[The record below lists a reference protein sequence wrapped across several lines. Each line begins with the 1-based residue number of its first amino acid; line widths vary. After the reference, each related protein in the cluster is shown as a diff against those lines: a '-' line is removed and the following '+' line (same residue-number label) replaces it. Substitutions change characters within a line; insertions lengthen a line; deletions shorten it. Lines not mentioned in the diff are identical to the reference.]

1 MGGIFGGGGGTKIS
15 TSAPVVSSLRMQ
27 TSAYGRAIPLLYG
40 KARVASNVIW
50 YNDFISIEHRSTQ
63 SAGGKGGGGGGT
75 TVESISY
82 TYQVA
87 LQLGLCEGPV
97 RGVTNAWVGKKVGT
111 IDHWNLSQFNGS
123 YNQQPMGY
131 VQSRHPD
138 QALAYRGTAHVGTGV
153 FELGD
158 DPTLPN
164 MTFEIDSGFGFSNDI
179 RDANPRDVVIDFST
193 NPYYG
198 AGVPASKFGD
208 LKPFSDFCVANG
220 LFISPA
226 YTEQEPAHEIL
237 ARLFRLTN
245 SGVYFSEGKIKVVP
259 YSDTA
264 ATGNGVTFTP
274 NMAPVYDLTDDDFLA
289 SGSEDPILC
298 TRVAASDAHNS
309 VRVKF
314 FNRGN
319 SYNEEVAEAKDQ
331 ASIEQFGLRMLEVEL
346 HEVAD
351 AGVARLVAQQ
361 ILQRSL
367 YVRNSYEF
375 RLGWK
380 YALLEPTDL
389 VTLTDAA
396 LGLDKTPVRITEIEE
411 DEDGELLVR
420 AEEVPL
426 GSVGATR
433 YPTQNGDGYSSNYNM
448 PAGPVS
454 QPVIFEPPLSLAGA
468 PQIWIATSGGKNWG
482 GCDVWVSDDNATYL
496 RIGRIVGRSRHGVL
510 ATKLDNGPGVDTVNN
525 LRVDLSVSGGAL
537 LAATQQNA
545 EELVTLCYVDGELL
559 AYRDATLTA
568 PNQYDLGYLVRGA
581 HGTVISSHAAG
592 SKFAR
597 LDQAL
602 AKFPYDK
609 AKVGKTIYIKFQS
622 FNIHGGGVEDLSTLT
637 PVTYQI
643 TGAPLA
649 DVTGLSLEQP
659 FTGRSCK
666 IKWNPVD
673 GAANYTVEV
682 WAGTP
687 QTLRRSASVGDAR
700 RFEYSWE
707 DGKADGGPWRQLV
720 FRVRATSQTGASG
733 NWATLVASNPVPA
746 VLTGVS
752 VNPGFKSAF
761 FSCNQP
767 SDTDITGIR
776 IWMSATSGFSPADD
790 CLVYDGPDFFTTLY
804 KLWSGAELAAGATY
818 YVKAAAYD
826 SFGKDGLNISS
837 EVAVTPV
844 SVAGGIKPGEIEAE
858 MIKAIDASKV
868 VGTLKDWQIDAIN
881 ALKVTGQLSDAQVAG
896 LSVEKLVGQVKLAQL
911 AGDVQGPLNSAVST
925 ANQALVKANESAS
938 ATTVQKLQA
947 AVGQRRRMLLRSCG
961 FNDPQRDSGLWVDD
975 AKVLAGG
982 LGYTLATLNE
992 AGNVVASARFD
1003 FQSDESALAAANW
1016 LNAVQTGTAVFVY
1029 ADEDAWTRRL
1039 RSGFP
1044 DALYRAGA
1052 SKAIFGNPAFK
1063 SRSAYLLVGRAG
1075 VGEGSGFEMYAGK
1088 IFNDPAARAELK
1100 FDWLNGPVGLGNNA
1114 LGSLLQTNVDAALT
1128 RVGWVEAAM
1137 NDKAAASDLTSLRSE
1152 FAGNKATVDEQ
1163 LTTLADADKALGQRI
1178 DNVTATANTDRSSTQ
1193 AGINEVKTAVADA
1206 KQSSAQSINQ
1216 VNARLAPGG
1225 DINNAINGKAA
1236 QASLDAAVQRISS
1249 AETTLAGKA
1258 NAQDVT
1264 TLSARV
1270 GTAEA
1275 SVTQVQQA
1283 QANLDGKVSSKWGVV
1298 LGAAQSD
1305 GRQKLAGI
1313 QAFNDGT
1320 VSQFVITADQLL
1332 INPGESLIPDP
1343 NYYQLDWW
1351 GRPGNP
1357 IEEAS
1362 EAGWARSRR
1371 RLMMANGIA
1380 TESISKQFVLEPGAA
1395 YRLEVEV
1402 YGNGGSGGIGVDLHV
1417 PGVWW
1422 WSFGGN
1428 GDSKWLTESQSGART
1443 FATTVTIPRSIAFNW
1458 GQIRIRHAVT
1468 SGSYMVGLISVTRVS
1483 GSTLI
1488 ADGAITT
1495 DKVAAN
1501 AVTADKIAA
1510 NQITATHIV
1519 VGSLTGD
1526 RLAANSITGDKVQ
1539 AGAITANHIDSRG
1552 LTIKDTAGNIIF
1564 GAGQNLD
1571 VNRVA
1576 GLGSMA
1582 RKSQVAASDMAIGQ
1596 LSAITANIGEVT
1608 AGIMYS
1614 NDRQKYFN
1622 LDPARS
1628 AAMMYVPGAVQINFD
1643 GSGYFARTIVSAPD
1657 VRASGVAWVNSGW
1670 IGSSGTWTTFIDT
1683 GVNLPSGWSTASS
1696 DMFQASAT
1704 IAGGNS
1710 QSGGAMGYTSAEVV
1724 HGDGLLAG
1732 AANSPIDN
1740 RMYIKFTWN
1749 GAGTSGGVINITRI
1763 DWKLV
1768 RV

>member
-1 MGGIFGGGGGTKIS
+1 MGGMFGGGGTKIS

-27 TSAYGRAIPLLYG
+27 TSAYGRAIPLIYG
-40 KARVASNVIW
+40 KSRVASNVIW
-50 YNDFISIEHRSTQ
+50 YGDFISIERRSTQ

-97 RGVTNAWVGKKVGT
+97 RSVTNAWVGKKVGS

-123 YNQQPMGY
+123 YSQQPMGY

-138 QALAYRGTAHVGTGV
+138 QALAYRGTAYVGTGV
-153 FELGD
+153 FELGE

-164 MTFEIDSGFGFSNDI
+164 MTFEIDSGFGFSNEI
-179 RDANPRDVVIDFST
+179 RDANPRDVVLDFST

-259 YSDTA
+259 YSDAA

-274 NMAPVYDLTDDDFLA
+274 NMTPVYDLTDDDFLA

-331 ASIEQFGLRMLEVEL
+331 ASIEQFGLRTLEVEL

-389 VTLTDAA
+389 VTLTDLA

-510 ATKLDNGPGVDTVNN
+510 ASKLDNGPGVDTVNN

-609 AKVGKTIYIKFQS
+609 AKVGKTVYIKLQS

-649 DVTGLSLEQP
+649 DVTGLALEQP
-659 FTGRSCK
+659 FIGRSCK

-767 SDTDITGIR
+767 ADTDITGIR
-776 IWMSATSGFSPADD
+776 IWMSATSGFSPDDD
-790 CLVYDGPDFFTTLY
+790 CMVYDGPDFFTTLY
-804 KLWSGAELAAGATY
+804 KLWSGAELAAGTTY

-837 EVAVTPV
+837 EFAVTPV

-975 AKVLAGG
+975 AKVLGGG
-982 LGYTLATLNE
+982 LGYTLATINE

-1003 FQSDESALAAANW
+1003 FQSDESAQAAANW
-1016 LNAVQTGTAVFVY
+1016 LNAVPTGTAVFVY
-1029 ADEDAWTRRL
+1029 TDEDAWARRL
-1039 RSGFP
+1039 KSGFP
-1044 DALYRAGA
+1044 DALYRVGA
-1052 SKAIFGNPAFK
+1052 SKAVFGNPALKF
-1063 SRSAYLLVGRAG
+1063 RSAYLLVGRAG
-1075 VGEGSGFEMYAGK
+1075 VGEGSGFEMYAGQAYA
-1088 IFNDPAARAELK
+1088 DPAARVELK
-1100 FDWLNGPVGLGNNA
+1100 FDWLNGSPMGLGNNA
-1114 LGSLLQTNVDAALT
+1114 LGSLLQKNVDSALT
-1128 RVGWVEAAM
+1128 RVGWVEAAL
-1137 NDKAAASDLTSLRSE
+1137 NDKAAAGDLTALQSTV
-1152 FAGNKATVDEQ
+1152 AGNKATADQ
-1163 LTTLADADKALGQRI
+1163 QMTTLADADKALGQRI
-1178 DNVTATANTDRSSTQ
+1178 DSVNAAANTDRAAAQ
-1193 AGINEVKTAVADA
+1193 AGVNEAKAAAADA

-1258 NAQDVT
+1258 NSQDIT
-1264 TLSARV
+1264 ALTARV

-1283 QANLDGKVSSKWGVV
+1283 QATLNGKVASKWGVV
-1298 LGAAQSD
+1298 LEAADANGNRKVS
-1305 GRQKLAGI
+1305 GL
-1313 QAFNDGT
+1313 QAFNDGST
-1320 VSQFVITADQLL
+1320 SAFIITASQVMV
-1332 INPGESLIPDP
+1332 GEFGNLV
-1343 NYYQLDWW
+1343 
-1351 GRPGNP
+1351 GNP
-1357 IEEAS
+1357 DGKNGSDGWSAATAGLEGNLPYLSVPAGARDSVYGTFFPVQGGDEFLSSFEAKWI
-1362 EAGWARSRR
+1362 AGGTSGTTLGLYFVDDPVAPNQQTWLGCGYISQTTIWTKIDGAIRAPSWARYARVWWQRNGFGADCGEWRGRNLSIRR
-1371 RLMMANGIA
+1371 RN
-1380 TESISKQFVLEPGAA
+1380 T
-1395 YRLEVEV
+1395 
-1402 YGNGGSGGIGVDLHV
+1402 GN
-1417 PGVWW
+1417 
-1422 WSFGGN
+1422 
-1428 GDSKWLTESQSGART
+1428 
-1443 FATTVTIPRSIAFNW
+1443 
-1458 GQIRIRHAVT
+1458 
-1468 SGSYMVGLISVTRVS
+1468 LIV
-1483 GSTLI
+1483 
-1488 ADGAITT
+1488 DGAITS

-1526 RLAANSITGDKVQ
+1526 RLAANSITSDKVQ

-1576 GLGSMA
+1576 GLGSLA
-1582 RKSQVAASDMAIGQ
+1582 RKSQVAASDMAVGQ

-1622 LDPARS
+1622 LDPSRS
-1628 AAMMYVPGAVQINFD
+1628 PAMMFVPGAVQINFD
-1643 GSGYFARTIVSAPD
+1643 GSGFFARTIVSAPD

-1670 IGSSGTWTTFIDT
+1670 LGSSGTWTTFIDT
-1683 GVNLPSGWSTASS
+1683 GVNLPSGWSSSSS

-1704 IAGGNS
+1704 IAGGNT
-1710 QSGGAMGYTSAEVV
+1710 QSGGAMGYTSVEVV

>member
-1 MGGIFGGGGGTKIS
+1 MGGIFGGGGTKIS

-27 TSAYGRAIPLLYG
+27 TSAYGRAIPLIYG
-40 KARVASNVIW
+40 KSRVASNVIW
-50 YNDFISIEHRSTQ
+50 YGDFISIERRSTQ

-97 RGVTNAWVGKKVGT
+97 RSVTNAWVGKKVGT
-111 IDHWNLSQFNGS
+111 IDHWNLSQFSGS
-123 YNQQPMGY
+123 YSQQPMGY

-138 QALAYRGTAHVGTGV
+138 QALAYRGTAYVGTGV
-153 FELGD
+153 FELGE

-179 RDANPRDVVIDFST
+179 RDANPRDVVLDFST

-259 YSDTA
+259 YSDAA

-274 NMAPVYDLTDDDFLA
+274 NMTPVYDLTDDDFLA

-331 ASIEQFGLRMLEVEL
+331 ASIEQFGLRTLEVEL

-510 ATKLDNGPGVDTVNN
+510 ASKLDNGPGVDTVNN

-609 AKVGKTIYIKFQS
+609 AKVGKTVYIKLQS

-649 DVTGLSLEQP
+649 DVTGLALEQP
-659 FTGRSCK
+659 FIGRSCK

-767 SDTDITGIR
+767 ADTDITGIR

-804 KLWSGAELAAGATY
+804 KLWSGAELAAGTTY

-982 LGYTLATLNE
+982 LGYTLATINE

-1003 FQSDESALAAANW
+1003 FQSDESAQAAANW
-1016 LNAVQTGTAVFVY
+1016 LNAVPTGTAVFVY
-1029 ADEDAWTRRL
+1029 TDEDAWARRL
-1039 RSGFP
+1039 KSGFP
-1044 DALYRAGA
+1044 DALYRVGA
-1052 SKAIFGNPAFK
+1052 SKAIFGNPALKF
-1063 SRSAYLLVGRAG
+1063 RSAYLLVGRAG
-1075 VGEGSGFEMYAGK
+1075 VGEGSGFEMYAGQAYA
-1088 IFNDPAARAELK
+1088 DPAARVELK
-1100 FDWLNGPVGLGNNA
+1100 FDWLNGSPMGLGNNA
-1114 LGSLLQTNVDAALT
+1114 LGSLLQKNVDSALT

-1137 NDKAAASDLTSLRSE
+1137 NDKAAAGDLTALQSTV
-1152 FAGNKATVDEQ
+1152 AGNKATADQ
-1163 LTTLADADKALGQRI
+1163 QMTTLADADKALGQRI
-1178 DNVTATANTDRSSTQ
+1178 DSVNAAANTDRAAAQ
-1193 AGINEVKTAVADA
+1193 AGVNEAKAAAADA

-1264 TLSARV
+1264 TLTARV
-1270 GTAEA
+1270 GGAEA

-1298 LGAAQSD
+1298 LEAADANGNRKVS
-1305 GRQKLAGI
+1305 GL
-1313 QAFNDGT
+1313 QAFNDGST
-1320 VSQFVITADQLL
+1320 SAFIITASQVMV
-1332 INPGESLIPDP
+1332 GEFGNLV
-1343 NYYQLDWW
+1343 
-1351 GRPGNP
+1351 GNP
-1357 IEEAS
+1357 DGKNGSDGWSAAT
-1362 EAGWARSRR
+1362 AGLEGNLPYLSVPAGARDS
-1371 RLMMANGIA
+1371 
-1380 TESISKQFVLEPGAA
+1380 
-1395 YRLEVEV
+1395 V
-1402 YGNGGSGGIGVDLHV
+1402 YGTFFPVQGGS
-1417 PGVWW
+1417 
-1422 WSFGGN
+1422 
-1428 GDSKWLTESQSGART
+1428 
-1443 FATTVTIPRSIAFNW
+1443 
-1458 GQIRIRHAVT
+1458 
-1468 SGSYMVGLISVTRVS
+1468 
-1483 GSTLI
+1483 
-1488 ADGAITT
+1488 
-1495 DKVAAN
+1495 
-1501 AVTADKIAA
+1501 
-1510 NQITATHIV
+1510 
-1519 VGSLTGD
+1519 
-1526 RLAANSITGDKVQ
+1526 
-1539 AGAITANHIDSRG
+1539 
-1552 LTIKDTAGNIIF
+1552 
-1564 GAGQNLD
+1564 
-1571 VNRVA
+1571 
-1576 GLGSMA
+1576 
-1582 RKSQVAASDMAIGQ
+1582 
-1596 LSAITANIGEVT
+1596 
-1608 AGIMYS
+1608 
-1614 NDRQKYFN
+1614 
-1622 LDPARS
+1622 
-1628 AAMMYVPGAVQINFD
+1628 
-1643 GSGYFARTIVSAPD
+1643 
-1657 VRASGVAWVNSGW
+1657 
-1670 IGSSGTWTTFIDT
+1670 
-1683 GVNLPSGWSTASS
+1683 
-1696 DMFQASAT
+1696 
-1704 IAGGNS
+1704 
-1710 QSGGAMGYTSAEVV
+1710 
-1724 HGDGLLAG
+1724 
-1732 AANSPIDN
+1732 
-1740 RMYIKFTWN
+1740 
-1749 GAGTSGGVINITRI
+1749 
-1763 DWKLV
+1763 
-1768 RV
+1768 

>member
-1 MGGIFGGGGGTKIS
+1 MGGIFGGGGTKIS

-27 TSAYGRAIPLLYG
+27 TSAYGRAIPLIYG
-40 KARVASNVIW
+40 KSRVAANVIW
-50 YNDFISIEHRSTQ
+50 YGDFAAIEHRSSQ
-63 SAGGKGGGGGGT
+63 SAGGKGGGGGS
-75 TVESISY
+75 TVESVSY
-82 TYQVA
+82 TYRVA
-87 LQLGLCEGPV
+87 VQLGLCEGPV
-97 RGVTNAWVGKKVGT
+97 RGVNYAWVGKKAGGLEQ
-111 IDHWNLSQFNGS
+111 WNLSQFNGS
-123 YNQQPMGY
+123 YSQQPMGY

-138 QALAYRGTAHVGTGV
+138 QALAYRGTAHVSTGV

-164 MTFEIDSGFGFSNDI
+164 MTFEVDSGFGFSNDI
-179 RDANPRDVVIDFST
+179 RDANPRDVVLDFST

-208 LKPFSDFCVANG
+208 LKPFSDFCIANG

-259 YSDTA
+259 YSDTPA
-264 ATGNGVTFTP
+264 SGYGVNFTP
-274 NMAPVYDLTDDDFLA
+274 NVTPVYDLTDDDFIV
-289 SGSEDPILC
+289 SSSDDPILC

-331 ASIEQFGLRMLEVEL
+331 ASIEQFGLRTLEAEL
-346 HEVAD
+346 HEVAE
-351 AGVARLVAQQ
+351 ANVARLVAQQ

-454 QPVIFEPPLSLAGA
+454 QPVIFEPPLALAGA
-468 PQIWIATSGGKNWG
+468 PQIWIATSGGKSWG
-482 GCDVWVSDDNATYL
+482 GCDVWVSDDNATYQ

-510 ATKLDNGPGVDTVNN
+510 SAALATGPGIDTINS
-525 LRVDLSVSGGAL
+525 LKVDLSTSGGAL

-545 EELVTLCYVDGELL
+545 EELVTLCYVDGELI

-568 PNQYDLGYLVRGA
+568 ANQYELGYLVRGA

-597 LDQAL
+597 LDQAM

-609 AKVGKTIYIKFQS
+609 AKVGKTVYIKFQS

-649 DVTGLSLEQP
+649 DVTGLALEQP
-659 FTGRSCK
+659 FIGRSCK
-666 IKWNPVD
+666 IKWNAVD

-682 WAGTP
+682 WGGTP
-687 QTLRRSASVGDAR
+687 QTLRRTTSVGDAR
-700 RFEYSWE
+700 RFEYTWE
-707 DGKADGGPWRQLV
+707 DGRADGGPWRQLV

-733 NWATLVASNPVPA
+733 NWATIVASNPVPA
-746 VLTGVS
+746 ALTGVALR
-752 VNPGFKSAF
+752 PGFKSAF

-767 SDTDITGIR
+767 TDSDMAGIR
-776 IWMSATSGFSPADD
+776 IWMSATSGFIPSDET
-790 CLVYDGPDFFTTLY
+790 LVYDGPDYFTTLY
-804 KLWSGAELAAGATY
+804 KLASGAELVAGTAY
-818 YVKAAAYD
+818 FVKAAAYD
-826 SFGKDGLNISS
+826 AFSKEELNISS
-837 EVAVTPV
+837 EVTVTPV

-858 MIKAIDASKV
+858 MIKAVDAAKV
-868 VGTLKDWQIDAIN
+868 VGSLKDWQIEALN
-881 ALKVTGQLSDAQVAG
+881 AD
-896 LSVEKLVGQVKLAQL
+896 KLQGQVKLTQL
-911 AGDVQGPLNSAVST
+911 AGEVQGQLNSAIST
-925 ANQALVKANESAS
+925 ANQALAKANDSAS

-961 FNDPQRDSGLWVDD
+961 YNDPQRDSGLWVDD

-982 LGYTLATLNE
+982 LGYTLATINE

-1016 LNAVQTGTAVFVY
+1016 LNAVQTGTAIFVY
-1029 ADEDAWTRRL
+1029 ADEDAWGRRL

-1044 DALYRAGA
+1044 EALYRVGA

-1088 IFNDPAARAELK
+1088 IFNDPASRVELK
-1100 FDWLNGPVGLGNNA
+1100 FDWLNGSPMGLGNNA
-1114 LGSLLQTNVDAALT
+1114 LGSLLQTNVDSALT

-1152 FAGNKATVDEQ
+1152 FAGNKATVDER
-1163 LTTLADADKALGQRI
+1163 LTTLADKSQALSS
-1178 DNVTATANTDRSSTQ
+1178 NVDT
-1193 AGINEVKTAVADA
+1193 
-1206 KQSSAQSINQ
+1206 
-1216 VNARLAPGG
+1216 VN
-1225 DINNAINGKAA
+1225 
-1236 QASLDAAVQRISS
+1236 
-1249 AETTLAGKA
+1249 
-1258 NAQDVT
+1258 
-1264 TLSARV
+1264 ARV
-1270 GTAEA
+1270 GTAES
-1275 SVTQVQQA
+1275 SVTQLQQA
-1283 QANLDGKVSSKWGVV
+1283 QAALDGKVSSKWGVV
-1298 LGAAQSD
+1298 LGATQSD

-1313 QAFNDGT
+1313 QAFNDGK

-1332 INPGESLIPDP
+1332 ISSGESLIPDP

-1351 GRPGNP
+1351 GRPGNT

-1371 RLMMANGIA
+1371 RLVLFNSSQS
-1380 TESISKQFVLEPGAA
+1380 ESLSKQFVLEPGAA
-1395 YRLEVEV
+1395 YRLEVEIC
-1402 YGNGGSGGIGVDLHV
+1402 GNSGIGGLGVDLHV

-1422 WSFGGN
+1422 WPFSGIGS
-1428 GDSKWLTESQSGART
+1428 DTWLTEGQNGTRT
-1443 FATTVTIPRSIAFNW
+1443 FASTVTIPKSIAFNW

-1468 SGSYMVGLISVTRVS
+1468 SGNYVVGLISVTRVS
-1483 GSTLI
+1483 GTTLI

-1495 DKVAAN
+1495 DKVSAN
-1501 AVTADKIAA
+1501 AITADKVAA
-1510 NQITATHIV
+1510 NSISATHIV
-1519 VGSLTGD
+1519 TGSLTGD
-1526 RLAANSITGDKVQ
+1526 QLAANSITGDKIK
-1539 AGAITANHIDSRG
+1539 AGTITANNIDSRN
-1552 LTIKDTAGNIIF
+1552 LSIKDASGNVVVDLNGMGAHKILGQLTASQIDARGLSIKDAAGNVVVDLNGIGAQKIQGQLTAGQIDTRNLTVRDSYGNVILDAGGMNGAYIKDLSVGTLKI
-1564 GAGQNLD
+1564 GAGSISWIQRWNMVHSATFYTPFPASLIIMFKYNWYGAPNSNINLLVD
-1571 VNRVA
+1571 GAEIITGFHGNVFSIIYPVSA
-1576 GLGSMA
+1576 GNHTISTNPSG
-1582 RKSQVAASDMAIGQ
+1582 
-1596 LSAITANIGEVT
+1596 SAIYFEYLHVIGV
-1608 AGIMYS
+1608 M
-1614 NDRQKYFN
+1614 R
-1622 LDPARS
+1622 
-1628 AAMMYVPGAVQINFD
+1628 
-1643 GSGYFARTIVSAPD
+1643 
-1657 VRASGVAWVNSGW
+1657 
-1670 IGSSGTWTTFIDT
+1670 
-1683 GVNLPSGWSTASS
+1683 
-1696 DMFQASAT
+1696 
-1704 IAGGNS
+1704 
-1710 QSGGAMGYTSAEVV
+1710 
-1724 HGDGLLAG
+1724 
-1732 AANSPIDN
+1732 
-1740 RMYIKFTWN
+1740 
-1749 GAGTSGGVINITRI
+1749 
-1763 DWKLV
+1763 
-1768 RV
+1768 